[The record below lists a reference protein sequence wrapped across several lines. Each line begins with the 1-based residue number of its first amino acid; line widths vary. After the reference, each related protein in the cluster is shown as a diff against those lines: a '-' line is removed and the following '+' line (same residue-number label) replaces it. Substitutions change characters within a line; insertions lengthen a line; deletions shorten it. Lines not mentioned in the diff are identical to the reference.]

1 MCAHLDRLLKLQ
13 IQLRMCSALQFR
25 QQAVDLNSDNPSA
38 IKLFVLTQAALIE
51 KGHTQKQAYKI
62 VEEEFSK
69 AMTG

>member
-1 MCAHLDRLLKLQ
+1 MCAHLDGLLKCSLKW
-13 IQLRMCSALQFR
+13 CSALQFR

-38 IKLFVLTQAALIE
+38 IKLFVLAQAALIE

-62 VEEEFSK
+62 VQDEFSK